1 MKRARTLATGALAI
15 SAVLLAG
22 CAGIPPTQ
30 MEAPTIYVLDA
41 RPAERS
47 ARPQRDLV
55 LVVSVPRARAGF
67 DTAQMAFVREPHELE
82 YFAKSRWADTPSRML
97 APLLVQALEQ
107 AGGFRAVVQAPNA
120 VPADLRLDTELVR
133 LQQNF
138 ATRPSQVELA
148 LRAQLVDVRS
158 RRVLAT
164 AEFEEVEPATREG
177 AYGGVIAANRALQR
191 ILVRLAEFCA
201 EQSGSR

>member
-1 MKRARTLATGALAI
+1 MRHASAFAVW
-15 SAVLLAG
+15 AVLLAG
-22 CAGIPPTQ
+22 CVGMPPPQ
-30 MEAPTIYVLDA
+30 AEAPAIYVLDA
-41 RPAERS
+41 RPAQKPVR
-47 ARPQRDLV
+47 ALQDAV
-55 LVVSVPRARAGF
+55 LAVSVPRARAGF
-67 DTAQMAFVREPHELE
+67 DTAQMAFVRAPYELE

-97 APLLVQALEQ
+97 APLLVQTLEQ

-138 ATRPSQVELA
+138 ATRPPQVELA

-164 AEFEEVEPATREG
+164 AEFEEVEAATRED

-191 ILVRLAEFCA
+191 LLARLADFVA
-201 EQSGSR
+201 AQSGGR

>member
-1 MKRARTLATGALAI
+1 MRRAGALTVW
-15 SAVLLAG
+15 AVLLAG
-22 CAGIPPTQ
+22 CVGMPPPQ
-30 MEAPTIYVLDA
+30 AEAPALYVLDA
-41 RPAERS
+41 RPAEKP
-47 ARPQRDLV
+47 ARTQRDLV
-55 LVVSVPRARAGF
+55 LVVSVPRARAGL

-107 AGGFRAVVQAPNA
+107 AGAFRAVVQAPSA

-138 ATRPSQVELA
+138 ATRPSQIEFAV
-148 LRAQLVDVRS
+148 RAQLVDVRS

-164 AEFEEVEPATREG
+164 AEFKEVEATPRED

-191 ILVRLAEFCA
+191 LLTRVADFAA
-201 EQSGSR
+201 EQSGGR

>member
-1 MKRARTLATGALAI
+1 
-15 SAVLLAG
+15 
-22 CAGIPPTQ
+22 
-30 MEAPTIYVLDA
+30 
-41 RPAERS
+41 
-47 ARPQRDLV
+47 
-55 LVVSVPRARAGF
+55 
-67 DTAQMAFVREPHELE
+67 
-82 YFAKSRWADTPSRML
+82 ML

-138 ATRPSQVELA
+138 ATRPPQVELA

-164 AEFEEVEPATREG
+164 AEFEEIEPATRED
-177 AYGGVIAANRALQR
+177 AYGGVVAANRALQR
-191 ILVRLAEFCA
+191 ILVRLADFSVA
-201 EQSGSR
+201 QSGGR